1 MAWVHWMQRVRRN
14 LAGFCHPGPNH
25 HFYLHR
31 ASPLL
36 PVVYAMRSRAVRV
49 ACAGRFSVWPLP
61 HSTRQVELHGGPI
74 TVPLR
79 STPRRILAVLP
90 PSSPSPRKAAMP
102 LTDGVFEVARRGH
115 SDFLLYCH
123 IPIDARRPP
132 PPPPPSA
139 FPPTIGRSRNAQIAG
154 CPRTPLHRFRDDTGE
169 PRLAAHAPVIPP
181 IEVLPRVTPT
191 LDPRPNATRGKS
203 TCTRVDSPYLLARCF
218 DEARPSHRSHLRALA
233 TPSWDSYGASPLDC
247 PIAIHAVSSD
257 PSTPPY
263 TFSPTAARSRG
274 AEIASWS
281 QKRLR
286 RFRADTRAPRLA
298 AYAPRHPSH
307 RCFARVCVQLNRTRR
322 RHALTLVDPARIFPG
337 LDARLACTQPHHA
350 NFQNL
355 FAPST
360 SSHSMSTLP
369 AAGSCERARPAYR
382 PSAQLPAL
390 APPSTSL
397 TRRTARGQT
406 QARVRRGT
414 TSTPPRSDICVAG
427 DADVAHWKY
436 ELRRAVVVGSG
447 KKEWGGLNMPAVAD
461 ARSRPPL
468 PCTFS
473 PLLAVH
479 DRSCISY
486 LLASS
491 SELTLAFLYITKQK
505 SQRMVLDEGHTC
517 IEERQRLLRGVS
529 GWLRRRCAHRV
540 RYRAAAEGRR
550 GQRAVQM
557 VAVHVVH
564 DTPPIQGGA
573 IGATEGVQAQ
583 EVGAEKG
590 AFPPKRKSDGC
601 APTKRRKYK
610 ERDSRES
617 SQGRRTEYIQEGWEW
632 DSATESHSHHQC
644 PSPIDDG
651 LKDGTRA
658 RAWDSANAAT
668 SEEINQISGIRR

>member
-1 MAWVHWMQRVRRN
+1 MAELSLELIITRT
-14 LAGFCHPGPNH
+14 PGP
-25 HFYLHR
+25 YPRLTSVEPAPTCTPVSAPAASARPTRPYPLQPPAR
-31 ASPLL
+31 AHATRLFAHVWRRHPRGADATSHDDHDLL
-36 PVVYAMRSRAVRV
+36 PSYSLGLHTVDGVHAFAPLYPLSPPFRRGAIAIRPPVARV
-49 ACAGRFSVWPLP
+49 AVAVLPNAALPLVSSTKANTVSGNHRVLDSNSTHNVTTPPNGVLWHGYTGCSVYDEISPVSAIPVLIIISTSTEPPRYSQSYTRCAPAP
-61 HSTRQVELHGGPI
+61 TRQVELHGGPI

-169 PRLAAHAPVIPP
+169 PCLAAHAPVIPP

-274 AEIASWS
+274 AEIASCGVRPTPS
-281 QKRLR
+281 Q
-286 RFRADTRAPRLA
+286 
-298 AYAPRHPSH
+298 PSVF
-307 RCFARVCVQLNRTRR
+307 CRVCVQLNRTRR

-369 AAGSCERARPAYR
+369 AAGSCERALPIALPLSSL
-382 PSAQLPAL
+382 PSPLPRL
-390 APPSTSL
+390 ASL
-397 TRRTARGQT
+397 GRTPQGTARGQT

-414 TSTPPRSDICVAG
+414 TSTPPWSDICVAG

-468 PCTFS
+468 PCTFPLSS
-473 PLLAVH
+473 PSTTAVCSCLDAQFDPFLTARCYFTYSLAALLCNNGLSAQH
-479 DRSCISY
+479 CY
-486 LLASS
+486 Y
-491 SELTLAFLYITKQK
+491 EGFLNCT
-505 SQRMVLDEGHTC
+505 
-517 IEERQRLLRGVS
+517 
-529 GWLRRRCAHRV
+529 
-540 RYRAAAEGRR
+540 
-550 GQRAVQM
+550 
-557 VAVHVVH
+557 VA
-564 DTPPIQGGA
+564 
-573 IGATEGVQAQ
+573 
-583 EVGAEKG
+583 
-590 AFPPKRKSDGC
+590 
-601 APTKRRKYK
+601 
-610 ERDSRES
+610 
-617 SQGRRTEYIQEGWEW
+617 
-632 DSATESHSHHQC
+632 
-644 PSPIDDG
+644 
-651 LKDGTRA
+651 
-658 RAWDSANAAT
+658 
-668 SEEINQISGIRR
+668 